1 MAASANSDKLY
12 IAYEKDDI
20 KIFDIKSGTYKDLDL
35 QSKNDITFIVN
46 TFFEKSEDELWIGT
60 DSGLII
66 YNLKRGN
73 SVCWDINA
81 AYSSILSRRFI
92 TDIYKDREGGIWI
105 CTRREG
111 VNYISPPTPFGIYYP
126 KKGENGIKGS
136 VIRNICSDKYDNIW
150 IGTEDAGLNCLEKAT
165 GKFTNYQPSSNG
177 NSIKHSNIRGLA
189 ASGDKLYIGHLIHG
203 IDVMDIPSRKI
214 IRNYPL
220 LRDENK
226 TTNSTV
232 NLIKVLDNGSVYV
245 STDEGMYS
253 YEPSDD
259 KFVYCEQFPETAIRS
274 VYEDRSGKIWA
285 GVSNSCFLFDPKTN
299 SGTSFIYD
307 TNSAQNNNFIND
319 MYEDINEDMWIAS
332 NEGLIKYSLRTGKST
347 YFTTENGMPSNKAF
361 KILKDD
367 AGKLWISTPAGL
379 ACLEPKSNRIVT
391 YNKSHGL
398 PTRQFNK
405 GAAYAGKDG
414 KFYFG
419 TVKGVVYFDPKEIS
433 QYDSTENVTIGI
445 VQIDDE
451 KNTKYVINSGGKDPV
466 KGITLR
472 QAQST
477 FEISFSTMDYIA
489 PTSTKFLYRLGK
501 DEKWAQTDGRNK
513 VKFTHM
519 APGSYIF
526 EVRSSQS
533 DNMSESPSTKLH
545 ITILPPLWQ
554 RWEAYCLYFLLF
566 LGLGLL
572 IASLWRKRIQKNQKQ
587 KDEQFEDKKNDELRQ
602 AKLSFFINIA
612 HEIRTP
618 LTLIKGPL
626 ERLMASSEISN
637 KDSQSLNIMHKNVEQ
652 LLSLVNQLL
661 RVKDDKIAAY
671 KPFFTNVDIHELIQN
686 TIIRYKDSD
695 TSKTIKVTSELE
707 GEKLYVAADK
717 EMLVKIMNNL
727 MSNAFKYG
735 DKRIW
740 IHVSMDE
747 NGENVMVTIMNDGKF
762 IEYNKYKEKVFEPF
776 YRKEDSADKVVGSGL
791 GLPLA
796 RSLAELNNG
805 TLELVEND
813 KYTSFRLTLP
823 LRQKMKTLDDEMAFH
838 SDDDLSKESP
848 LVYERDRTTIL
859 IVEDNADLNRFIAE
873 EMSETYNV
881 MVAHNGKEAIDLL
894 EREDIQLII
903 SDIMMPEMDGIELL
917 KRVKTTKEWCSIPVI
932 LLTAKSH
939 IETQIEG
946 LELGADI
953 YMEKPFSNVL
963 LKTQVT
969 NLIYNRNI
977 IRKFYFDSPIA
988 NMKPIVRNKNEEE
1001 FMERFNNIVEENIG
1015 NPDLDIEMLSDKMNM
1030 SKANLF
1036 RKVKSASEISPN
1048 EIIKITRLKKAAE
1061 LLIKGEMKIYEIS
1074 ESLGFRSQSY
1084 FTLAF
1089 VKQFGVTPSKYAKEN
1104 K

>member
-1 MAASANSDKLY
+1 M
-12 IAYEKDDI
+12 
-20 KIFDIKSGTYKDLDL
+20 
-35 QSKNDITFIVN
+35 
-46 TFFEKSEDELWIGT
+46 
-60 DSGLII
+60 
-66 YNLKRGN
+66 
-73 SVCWDINA
+73 C
-81 AYSSILSRRFI
+81 
-92 TDIYKDREGGIWI
+92 
-105 CTRREG
+105 
-111 VNYISPPTPFGIYYP
+111 
-126 KKGENGIKGS
+126 
-136 VIRNICSDKYDNIW
+136 
-150 IGTEDAGLNCLEKAT
+150 
-165 GKFTNYQPSSNG
+165 
-177 NSIKHSNIRGLA
+177 
-189 ASGDKLYIGHLIHG
+189 
-203 IDVMDIPSRKI
+203 
-214 IRNYPL
+214 
-220 LRDENK
+220 
-226 TTNSTV
+226 
-232 NLIKVLDNGSVYV
+232 
-245 STDEGMYS
+245 
-253 YEPSDD
+253 
-259 KFVYCEQFPETAIRS
+259 
-274 VYEDRSGKIWA
+274 
-285 GVSNSCFLFDPKTN
+285 
-299 SGTSFIYD
+299 
-307 TNSAQNNNFIND
+307 
-319 MYEDINEDMWIAS
+319 EDINEDMWIAS

-451 KNTKYVINSGGKDPV
+451 KNTKYVINSGGKGPV

-873 EMSETYNV
+873 EMNETYNV
-881 MVAHNGKEAIDLL
+881 MVAHNGKEAIDVL

-1036 RKVKSASEISPN
+1036 RKVKCASEISPN